1 MRVFIGELKLLRL
14 VTFLVKESHLPV
26 LDWLTNIIG
35 KPVQMQDKEAWHKR
49 TDQQRNEGTSGSYRS
64 CSLTGLVQEKKKAC
78 INLLGLFELIEKISE
93 LPNFQPFSAEKK
105 KNRNQDFLGVML
117 ILR

>member
-14 VTFLVKESHLPV
+14 VTFLVKEAHLPL

-35 KPVQMQDKEAWHKR
+35 KPLQMQEK
-49 TDQQRNEGTSGSYRS
+49 
-64 CSLTGLVQEKKKAC
+64 EKKKAC

>member
-14 VTFLVKESHLPV
+14 VTFLVKEAHLPV

-35 KPVQMQDKEAWHKR
+35 KPVQMQDKEAWHTR
-49 TDQQRNEGTSGSYRS
+49 TDP
-64 CSLTGLVQEKKKAC
+64 VQEKKKAC